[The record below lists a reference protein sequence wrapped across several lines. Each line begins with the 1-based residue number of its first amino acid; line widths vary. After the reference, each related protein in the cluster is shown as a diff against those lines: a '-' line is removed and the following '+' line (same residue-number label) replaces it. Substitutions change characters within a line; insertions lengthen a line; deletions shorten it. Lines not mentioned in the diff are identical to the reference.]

1 MDKEIVAKYNVPVP
15 RYTSYPPANFF
26 HSGFSH
32 DEYVR
37 AIVESNHSRPENI
50 SVYIHFPFCPRLCHY
65 CGCNSQIMQKKEG
78 VDAYI
83 EALKEEIK
91 QTFRLIDKKR
101 KVSQIHYGGG
111 TPSILP
117 GKVLKE
123 INQSILTTFEA
134 TDNIEIAIECHPG
147 YLDRDGWMGIIEAG
161 FNRVSIG
168 IQDFNEEVL
177 KSVNRKASLLPVET
191 IMEQLRD
198 HSIAINLDFIY
209 GLPRQTASMFE
220 ENMRRVV
227 ELSPDRVVTFSYA
240 HVPWVNPSM
249 KILEEKGLPA
259 QEEKQAM
266 FSTIRQIMKEGGYC
280 AIGMDHFVKPTDTLY
295 TSFLE
300 KSLHRNFQGYCT
312 RKTTGQV
319 YAFGVS
325 AITQLSG
332 AYAQN
337 TKSVD
342 KYIKH
347 IEQGVSA
354 VEKGYELTFEQ
365 QVTRDLIELLMCNES
380 LLWAELASKYNTT
393 TEQIH
398 SWIHIPHER
407 LKEMEGDG
415 LITVTTERI
424 AATAE
429 GKQFIRNIA
438 ALFDPLLNNDISQ
451 RFSKPI

>member
-1 MDKEIVAKYNVPVP
+1 MDREIIAKYNVPVP

-37 AIVESNHSRPENI
+37 AVVESNHTQPENI
-50 SVYIHFPFCPRLCHY
+50 SVYIHIPFCPRLCHY
-65 CGCNSQIMQKKEG
+65 CGCNSLIMQKKEG

-83 EALKEEIK
+83 EALKEEMK

-191 IMEQLRD
+191 IMEQLRG
-198 HSIAINLDFIY
+198 HSIVINLDFIY

-415 LITVTTERI
+415 LITVTTEGI

-438 ALFDPLLNNDISQ
+438 ALFDPLLNNEISQ

>member
-32 DEYVR
+32 DEFVR
-37 AIVESNHSRPENI
+37 AVVGSNHSQPENI
-50 SVYIHFPFCPRLCHY
+50 SVYIHIPFCPRLCHY

-83 EALKEEIK
+83 KALKKEMK
-91 QTFRLIDKKR
+91 QVFGLIDKKR

-111 TPSILP
+111 TPSILS

-123 INQSILTTFEA
+123 INQSILSTFEA

-147 YLDRDGWMGIIEAG
+147 YLDRNGWMGIIEAG

-191 IMEQLRD
+191 IMELLRG

-280 AIGMDHFVKPTDTLY
+280 AIGMDHFVKPTDPLY

-365 QVTRDLIELLMCNES
+365 QVTRDLIELLMCNKS

-398 SWIHIPHER
+398 SWIHIPQER
-407 LKEMEGDG
+407 LREMEVDG
-415 LITVTTERI
+415 LITI
-424 AATAE
+424 APEGISATAD

-438 ALFDPLLNNDISQ
+438 ALFDPLLNNEISQ

>member
-37 AIVESNHSRPENI
+37 AVVESNHTQPENI
-50 SVYIHFPFCPRLCHY
+50 SVYIHIPFCPRLCHY
-65 CGCNSQIMQKKEG
+65 CGCNSLIMQKKEG

-83 EALKEEIK
+83 EALKEEMK

-134 TDNIEIAIECHPG
+134 TENIEIAIECHPG

-191 IMEQLRD
+191 IMEQLRG

-415 LITVTTERI
+415 LITVTPEGI

-438 ALFDPLLNNDISQ
+438 ALFDPLLNNEISQ